1 MSTSSQAKYD
11 LSLGIDSRVAQVV
24 TARGLK
30 DAVHVF
36 EVSTASASD
45 AAAALSVDVAQIG
58 KSIAFRGDD
67 CIYVVLLSG
76 SLRVDKVKLRDV
88 TKSKKMQS
96 VDGEVIEKEL
106 GYKPGGVSPL
116 HLPSVAKLL
125 VDISIESYDLIYVS
139 AGTTT
144 SVIGLTSG
152 ERKEIF
158 GPERFY
164 LSVTGADSLEDN

>member
-1 MSTSSQAKYD
+1 LSTSSQPKYD
-11 LSLGIDSRVAQVV
+11 LSTSIDSRVAQVV
-24 TARGLK
+24 SARGLK

-36 EVSTASASD
+36 GASTASASD

-67 CIYVVLLSG
+67 LIYVVLLSG
-76 SLRVDKVKLRDV
+76 SLRVDKAKLRDV

-96 VDGEVIEKEL
+96 IDGEVLEKEL
-106 GYKPGGVSPL
+106 GYSPGGVSPL
-116 HLPSVAKLL
+116 YLPSVAKLL
-125 VDISIESYDLIYVS
+125 VDESIERCDLIYVS

-158 GPERFY
+158 GTERFD
-164 LSVTGADSLEDN
+164 LSVTVADSLEDN